1 MADDDRFSSW
11 GLCLA
16 MLAFVGD
23 AKDGL
28 CGRTWVVSWRIGIRL
43 GVPGASTDTDVL
55 GEVLRRFAG
64 EDSIGRNAGRFYQPA
79 IRRRWGIA
87 ESTQSFGKI
96 PESDKAG
103 NVCVA
108 YLAARLEGS
117 RGFATVCGSS
127 TVFRLDPEASSRK
140 HENIKT

>member
-1 MADDDRFSSW
+1 VADDDRFSSW

-28 CGRTWVVSWRIGIRL
+28 CGSTWVVSWRIGIRL

-103 NVCVA
+103 NA
-108 YLAARLEGS
+108 S
-117 RGFATVCGSS
+117 RTSPRDLRGRGV
-127 TVFRLDPEASSRK
+127 SRRFVGLVRCSVWTLRQIA
-140 HENIKT
+140 ENAKI